1 MLVKI
6 ANPIYDSV
14 FKYLLEDERVARI
27 LISALLKKEV
37 TKVECRPHEYV
48 NKTRNTVSMFRI
60 DFAATVREDDG
71 TEHLVLVEL
80 QKTWL
85 ESETLRFRQYLGVQ
99 YGLKE
104 NVFREGC
111 NKGYSMPM
119 VAVYI
124 LGHTIGHIE
133 EPVLYVNHECFD
145 YDGNTVKKGI
155 PDRFVE
161 SLTHDSIFVQLPL
174 LSGRLANRLERVLS
188 VFDQSHR
195 DTSNHQFMHIDNS
208 IYHGDSEMELVVR
221 RLREAA
227 SDYDVRM
234 DMNVEEE
241 FFSALDDRDNALA
254 QREKELAERNSQ
266 LAERDSQ
273 LAERNSQLAERNSQL
288 AERDSQLAERDRL
301 LRAMVKTM
309 IANGMNVG
317 QIADAIGE
325 SEEKIRTLLSD
336 MDER

>member
-124 LGHTIGHIE
+124 LGHTIGHVE

-254 QREKELAERNSQ
+254 QREKELAER
-266 LAERDSQ
+266 DSQ
-273 LAERNSQLAERNSQL
+273 LAERN
-288 AERDSQLAERDRL
+288 SQLAERDRL

>member
-208 IYHGDSEMELVVR
+208 IYHGDSVM
-221 RLREAA
+221 
-227 SDYDVRM
+227 
-234 DMNVEEE
+234 
-241 FFSALDDRDNALA
+241 
-254 QREKELAERNSQ
+254 
-266 LAERDSQ
+266 
-273 LAERNSQLAERNSQL
+273 
-288 AERDSQLAERDRL
+288 
-301 LRAMVKTM
+301 
-309 IANGMNVG
+309 
-317 QIADAIGE
+317 
-325 SEEKIRTLLSD
+325 
-336 MDER
+336 